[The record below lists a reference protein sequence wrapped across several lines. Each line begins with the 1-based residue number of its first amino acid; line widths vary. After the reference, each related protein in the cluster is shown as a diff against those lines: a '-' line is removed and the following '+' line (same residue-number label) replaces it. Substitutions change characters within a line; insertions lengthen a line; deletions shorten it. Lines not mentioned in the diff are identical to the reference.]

1 MSSTRLWVGLDVHK
15 ESIAVAV
22 FEGTRSEGRPV
33 VTIRNDPAQVRKLL
47 SRLRKEGEVRACYE
61 AGRLIRGG
69 TDVGSLREAMLRWV
83 AGVAFMVGPPRVCAR
98 RLATSAST

>member
-1 MSSTRLWVGLDVHK
+1 MSSTTLWVGLDVHK

-33 VTIRNDPAQVRKLL
+33 VTIRNDPAQVRKLF

-61 AGRLIRGG
+61 AGSCGYEVHRQLAALSIECDVIAPGLIRNVSRCPVL
-69 TDVGSLREAMLRWV
+69 T
-83 AGVAFMVGPPRVCAR
+83 
-98 RLATSAST
+98 